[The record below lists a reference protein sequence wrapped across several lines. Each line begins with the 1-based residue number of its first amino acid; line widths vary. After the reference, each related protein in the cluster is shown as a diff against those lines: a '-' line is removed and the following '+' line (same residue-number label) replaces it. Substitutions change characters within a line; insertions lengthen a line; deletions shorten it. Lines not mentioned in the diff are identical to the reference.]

1 MHLKKQ
7 QQYIHNGEI
16 LRPAIFV
23 KRLDWNNQMFF
34 FCLKIHD
41 ITSKIHK
48 MPNTDLHE
56 KFGVVV
62 KSQIIRNFSKGC
74 LEYYSD
80 PVALCWGA
88 HW

>member
-1 MHLKKQ
+1 MDLKKQ
-7 QQYIHNGEI
+7 ERYIHNEEI
-16 LRPAIFV
+16 LRPAIFP
-23 KRLDWNNQMFF
+23 KRLNWNNQMFF
-34 FCLKIHD
+34 FVLKHIV
-41 ITSKIHK
+41 SKIHK

-56 KFGVVV
+56 KFRVVM

-80 PVALCWGA
+80 PVVLCWGV